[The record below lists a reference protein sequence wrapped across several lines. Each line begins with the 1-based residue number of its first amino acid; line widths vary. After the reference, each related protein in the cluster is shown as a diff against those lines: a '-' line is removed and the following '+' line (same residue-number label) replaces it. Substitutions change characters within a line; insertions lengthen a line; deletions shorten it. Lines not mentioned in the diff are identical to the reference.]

1 MTSAIPHTTS
11 DVDTDVFLALFG
23 VLAAAVIV
31 AAAVRS
37 LRRRDVVPI
46 AVCAGALLC
55 ALNEPIYD
63 ELGKIVYAD
72 DATRAYTAFGRDI
85 PLFLVVGYV
94 PWLAGLSYVVAELMR
109 RGASRGRLHWI
120 ALGSLASVAAIETAG
135 TSVHAWTYYG
145 APPLKYLGVAPAMAP
160 VPIVAGALIY
170 VLGTRLSG
178 ARRLLIG
185 LVPLFAL
192 PAVYAAACM
201 PMYVALHSQTSKLV
215 QYLAGVATL
224 ALCAAVTA
232 AATAIAAW
240 WHAGEAAGSPRST
253 TEAAN
258 GSRAELVHA

>member
-1 MTSAIPHTTS
+1 MNAIPHTTS
-11 DVDTDVFLALFG
+11 DVDTDLFLALFG
-23 VLAAAVIV
+23 ILAAAVI
-31 AAAVRS
+31 AAAVVHS
-37 LRRRDVVPI
+37 FRRRDVVPI
-46 AVCAGALLC
+46 ALCAGALLC

-94 PWLAGLSYVVAELMR
+94 PWVAGLSYVVSELMR
-109 RGASRGRLHWI
+109 RGVSRSRLHWI
-120 ALGSLASVAAIETAG
+120 ALASAVSVVVIETAG
-135 TSVHAWTYYG
+135 TSVEAWTYYG
-145 APPLKYLGVAPAMAP
+145 DPPLKYLGVAPAMAP
-160 VPIVAGALIY
+160 VPIVGGALIY
-170 VLGTRLSG
+170 VLGTQLTG
-178 ARRLLIG
+178 ARRLLMG

-201 PMYVALHSQTSKLV
+201 PMYVALHSQTSEAV
-215 QYLAGVATL
+215 QYLAGIATL

-240 WHAGEAAGSPRST
+240 WRAAEAPGSPGAT
-253 TEAAN
+253 GAPAN